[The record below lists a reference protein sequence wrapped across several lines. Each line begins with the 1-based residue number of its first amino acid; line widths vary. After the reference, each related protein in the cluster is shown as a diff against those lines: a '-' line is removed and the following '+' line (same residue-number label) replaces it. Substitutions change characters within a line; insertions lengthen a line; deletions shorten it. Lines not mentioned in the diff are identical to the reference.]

1 MRLAYR
7 ILSELFLLI
16 SPIIILYRIIKGK
29 ENIYRFPERY
39 SINSENRIRGK
50 LIWFHCSSVGELLS
64 VIPVIEKLELNP
76 KVPYFS

>member
-39 SINSENRIRGK
+39 SINSEIMAVSNMLKSPICVLG
-50 LIWFHCSSVGELLS
+50 
-64 VIPVIEKLELNP
+64 IP
-76 KVPYFS
+76 